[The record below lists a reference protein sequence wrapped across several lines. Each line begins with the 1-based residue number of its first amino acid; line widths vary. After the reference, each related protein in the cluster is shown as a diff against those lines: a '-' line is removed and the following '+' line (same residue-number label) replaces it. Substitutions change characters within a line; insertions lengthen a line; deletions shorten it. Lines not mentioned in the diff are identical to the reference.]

1 MKKIQQ
7 LVREVRQELLQE
19 GLLRGQID
27 MSQSEFKDFIKSYK
41 EHVDSNSQYN
51 GVLTLGKE
59 NWDEDDSQEVT
70 YVGYVDK
77 SNIHF
82 RYFPNQNDFY
92 HDTDILPKPF
102 VFVHQGSG
110 FKTSG
115 KVKEN

>member
-1 MKKIQQ
+1 MEKIKQ
-7 LVREVRQELLQE
+7 LVKEVRQELLQE

-27 MSQSEFKDFIKSYK
+27 MSQSEFGDFIKAYK
-41 EHVDSNSQYN
+41 SHVDSNSQYN

-59 NWDEDDSQEVT
+59 NWDDDSQEMT
-70 YVGYVDK
+70 YVGYVEK

-82 RYFPNQNDFY
+82 RFFPNQNDFY
-92 HDTDILPKPF
+92 HDTEILPKPF

-115 KVKEN
+115 KLKGE